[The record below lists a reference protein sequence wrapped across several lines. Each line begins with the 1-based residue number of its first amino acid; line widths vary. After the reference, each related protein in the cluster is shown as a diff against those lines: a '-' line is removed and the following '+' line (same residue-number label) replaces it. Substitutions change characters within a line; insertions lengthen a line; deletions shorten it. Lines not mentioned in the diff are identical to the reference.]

1 MASFV
6 SVPTQVTVNTSGNVL
21 TLTGSSTTWS
31 GSPFSISG
39 VSGTSIT
46 SQTVLSTTS
55 ATITVTAGPQIG
67 IAILSDG
74 TNTFNLSIAPVNS
87 IIINS
92 DNFKRAN
99 SALGGVGGGTT
110 DVLTAFEIASNQL
123 RTTTVTGA
131 QFTGRLI
138 WPTQFADGTFR
149 QHFGPGTNTT
159 NGAVM
164 LFARAQGTTSTS
176 QTLGFY
182 VFPGLALFNN
192 AQLFSIA
199 AGATAVHTNLRT
211 FVSGNCPPEGWM
223 ELITSGNTIT
233 GNVYQADGVT
243 LVASATYTGLTGTYL
258 SAGYAGLISYN
269 FNNFYSEYDAWESID
284 INANPPFMPLSTTT
298 VFAVTGQ
305 ATNFTGTPFTV
316 SAVAGCSIFSQV
328 VTDSTHATVTIISGS
343 TPGNLILTDTISN
356 TTFTILVTATPQ
368 IQLSPNFYVGN
379 GTVTVAITGIN
390 VAFAGTPFV
399 ATGTPSAVVA
409 TTTILNANNAIIT
422 LSAGSYA
429 GILTITDSV
438 SGASAT
444 FQVYEPIA
452 GTLNILYIGDSI
464 TFGTNGDPVGI
475 MGQNLRALGY
485 VVTQTNRG
493 VSGTTSANWA
503 NSTGGASLSAS
514 IAAGVAAGAQWAHIM
529 LGTND
534 GKTAINTSP
543 SAYLAN
549 LTVVVNACLAAGI
562 KPVLKQPIWTIPG
575 AAAGQW
581 LQGVNTNY
589 QQYYNALAP
598 LVDNINVFYGGN
610 RALPFFEKYP
620 TELADGVHPTAVG
633 NTDLGTIWTVEFI
646 DTITSA
652 TVPDPVGGSNSALT
666 KAQFRDNIRQ
676 NLNRLT
682 SLEEDPVTGKAGN
695 PAITH
700 PWPSNDL
707 INSCLLKALSEVNR
721 RAGFNEIQNVNL
733 PVPIGTS
740 TPQTFD
746 IRTIGLT
753 QGLAAGQINEIRSV
767 WWIDSAASTPRRVYP
782 VARDEMDRDSIN
794 YMAWS
799 PSTPRRFSMDGYS
812 LSLYPASSLGGTLM
826 LIVGNGIVGFVTDT
840 DTIETLP
847 MDYHPVIEYVA
858 TRLVALTQSTD
869 VEMDKSAQTFG
880 ALAAAGIMDVEKW
893 VLRKNVEE
901 QRSIGGQPQNGSYY
915 GGYSYRR

>member
-21 TLTGSSTTWS
+21 TLTGSSTTWT
-31 GSPFSISG
+31 GTPFSVTG
-39 VSGTSIT
+39 VSGCSIT
-46 SQTVLSTTS
+46 AQNVISNTS
-55 ATITVTAGPQIG
+55 ATITFTAGTQIG

-110 DVLTAFEIASNQL
+110 DVLNAWEIASNTA
-123 RTTTVTGA
+123 RTLAGITGNL
-131 QFTGRLI
+131 FTGRLI

-149 QHFGPGTNTT
+149 LHFGPGYTPATN
-159 NGAVM
+159 AIM

-176 QTLGFY
+176 QCVGLH
-182 VFPGLALFNN
+182 VFPGNSLA
-192 AQLFSIA
+192 AGTVLFSIPA
-199 AGATAVHTNLRT
+199 GSTQAHSILKFASTFICPVEGWIELIVSGATL
-211 FVSGNCPPEGWM
+211 
-223 ELITSGNTIT
+223 T
-233 GNVYQADGVT
+233 GNVYQPDGVT
-243 LVASATYTGLTGTYL
+243 LVGTISYTGLTGTYL
-258 SAGYAGLISYN
+258 SAGYAGVISYN
-269 FNNFYSEYDAWESID
+269 FNNIMSEYDAWESID
-284 INANPPFMPLSTTT
+284 ITANPPFMPLSTTT

-305 ATNFTGTPFTV
+305 ATNFSGTPFTV
-316 SAVAGCSIFSQV
+316 SGVAGCSIFSQV
-328 VTDSTHATVTIISGS
+328 VTDATHATVTIVSGS
-343 TPGNLILTDTISN
+343 TAGNLLLTDTISA
-356 TTFTILVTATPQ
+356 TTFTIFVTATPQ
-368 IQLSPNFYVGN
+368 IELTPTTYSGS
-379 GTVTVAITGIN
+379 GTQQVVITGIN
-390 VAFAGTPFV
+390 IALSGTPFV
-399 ATGTPSAVVA
+399 VTGTPTATVV
-409 TTTILNANNAIIT
+409 TTTILDAHNAIIG
-422 LSAGSYA
+422 LAVGSYA

-444 FQVYEPIA
+444 FQVYHAIK
-452 GTLNILYIGDSI
+452 GILRIGYIGDSI
-464 TFGTNGDPVGI
+464 TQGTNGDPVTD
-475 MGQNLRALGY
+475 MGTYLKAVGY
-485 VVTQTNRG
+485 NVTQVNRG
-493 VSGTTSANWA
+493 IGGTTSSHWGTNFSNELTDA
-503 NSTGGASLSAS
+503 
-514 IAAGVAAGAQWAHIM
+514 IAAISAGNCNWVQIM

-534 GKTAINTSP
+534 AKTAINTTP
-543 SAYLAN
+543 ALYLAN
-549 LTVVVNACLAAGI
+549 ITVVVKACLAIGA
-562 KPVLKQPIWTIPG
+562 KVVLNQPIWTVPG
-575 AAAGQW
+575 SAAGTW
-581 LQGVNTNY
+581 LQGANTNY
-589 QQYYNALAP
+589 QQYYAALAS
-598 LVDNINVFYGGN
+598 LVDNINVFYGDTLG
-610 RALPFFEKYP
+610 LDWFELHP
-620 TELADGVHPTAVG
+620 EDLADGVHPTSLG
-633 NTDLGTIWTVEFI
+633 NPKLGQMWG
-646 DTITSA
+646 TSFLEA
-652 TVPDPVGGSNSALT
+652 IGAAIVPVPAGGSNAALT
-666 KAQFRDNIRQ
+666 KAQMRDSIRH
-676 NLNRLT
+676 NLNKLT
-682 SLEEDPVTGKAGN
+682 SLEEDPVTGTAGN

-733 PVPIGTS
+733 PVPIATS

-753 QGLAAGQINEIRSV
+753 QGLSAGQINEIRSV
-767 WWIDSAASTPRRVYP
+767 WWIDSAAGTPRRVYP

-799 PSTPRRFSMDGYS
+799 PSTPRRFSMDGYT
-812 LSLYPASSLGGTLM
+812 LSLYPGSSLGGTLM